1 MPVTLYEISVPIF
14 IRGLNTLS
22 HILTEA
28 EKYAKD
34 KGIPT
39 SELVE
44 AKLYPDMLPLSFQ
57 VQTASDTSK
66 GAVARVAGTEPVS
79 MKDNETTIEE
89 LQDRIAR
96 TIVVLKNVKQED
108 FEGKEDEEI
117 ILKLSS
123 GPKTFTGRNYF
134 QHHSL
139 PNFLFHVTTAYGI
152 LRSKG
157 VPLGKKDYLK
167 CFYPGTPIDLD
178 V

>member
-1 MPVTLYEISVPIF
+1 MTITLYEISVPIF
-14 IRGLNTLS
+14 IRGLSTLS

-34 KGIPT
+34 KDIPT
-39 SELVE
+39 SEFVE
-44 AKLYPDMLPLSFQ
+44 ARLYPDMLPLSFQ
-57 VQTASDTSK
+57 VQTASDISK
-66 GAVARVAGTEPVS
+66 SAVARVAGTEPVS

-96 TIVVLKNVKQED
+96 TIVILKSVKQED
-108 FEGKEDEEI
+108 FEGREDEEI
-117 ILKLSS
+117 VVKDDR
-123 GPKTFTGRNYF
+123 KFTGRTYF

-139 PNFLFHVTTAYGI
+139 PNFLFHVTMAYGI

-157 VPLGKKDYLK
+157 VPLGKRDYLK
-167 CFYPGTPIDLD
+167 YFYPGISIDLN